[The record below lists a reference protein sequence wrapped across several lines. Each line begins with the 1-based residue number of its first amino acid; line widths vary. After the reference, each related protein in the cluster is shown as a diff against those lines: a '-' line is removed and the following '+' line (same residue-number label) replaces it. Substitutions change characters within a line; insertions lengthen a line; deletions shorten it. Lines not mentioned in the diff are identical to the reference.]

1 MFSGLTEGS
10 PRNWGNCDLSARC
23 VGDGADGVQR
33 AVDSAGKP
41 GCNPYNAQ
49 SEYADALGGHQ
60 PKWDGGK
67 DKHCCPVT
75 GR

>member
-1 MFSGLTEGS
+1 M
-10 PRNWGNCDLSARC
+10 
-23 VGDGADGVQR
+23 GDGADGVQR